1 MQFEAWGDANINAA
15 AMGGSYEF
23 VKTASANLREKQ
35 DHWNVVAGGFASGAL
50 LGLRGVYFDSPSRT
64 LLIIASTVIPRVAGL
79 RHGPGRYDGR
89 IRIHRRTLGI
99 RKGAGRR

>member
-1 MQFEAWGDANINAA
+1 MQFGAWGDANINAA